1 MVQPAEYLSIKRA
14 AERFGVCECTL
25 RRRIS
30 EGLLP
35 AYRFGPRA
43 IRIKASDLENMGK
56 PIPVGE
62 PAATWRAGKRA
73 DGTIPA
79 GAVPAL
85 APDGA

>member
-1 MVQPAEYLSIKRA
+1 MVQPGEYLSIKRA
-14 AERFGVCECTL
+14 AERYGVCERTL

-43 IRIKASDLENMGK
+43 IRIKASDLENLGK

-62 PAATWRAGKRA
+62 PAAIWRAGK
-73 DGTIPA
+73 
-79 GAVPAL
+79 
-85 APDGA
+85 